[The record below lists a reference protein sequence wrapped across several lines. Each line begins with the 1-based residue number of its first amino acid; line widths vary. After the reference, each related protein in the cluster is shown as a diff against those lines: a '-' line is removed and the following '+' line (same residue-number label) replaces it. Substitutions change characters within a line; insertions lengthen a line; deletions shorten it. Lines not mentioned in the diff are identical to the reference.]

1 MSGAD
6 LEVGA
11 LGCSLG
17 SFRVLDDISLVMRA
31 GSKHGV
37 IGPNGAGK
45 STFFNV
51 ITGVIRTSDGTVRI
65 DGEDISRRRPDQIA
79 RKGVVRT
86 FQTPRVLARW
96 TVAEQ
101 VLFAAE
107 QSGRGRKT
115 ARERARRAME
125 ATSLINVSRRSCAG
139 LTSLERRRLAL
150 AGCLAHE
157 PRVVLLD
164 EPTAGLDDAE
174 TQQFATML
182 RKAHAEFGFTVGL
195 VEHKLSFLM
204 TFCDE
209 VTVLDAGTVIARGEP
224 GEVSRDPAVVEAYLG
239 TESEAS

>member
-1 MSGAD
+1 MSAAD
-6 LEVGA
+6 LEVRG

-31 GSKHGV
+31 GSRHGV

-51 ITGVIRTSDGTVRI
+51 ITGVIRSADGSVQVA
-65 DGEDISRRRPDQIA
+65 GEDISRRRPDQIA

-101 VLFAAE
+101 ILFAAE
-107 QSGRGRKT
+107 QSGHSRRT
-115 ARERARRAME
+115 ARERARQAME
-125 ATSLINVSRRSCAG
+125 ATSLTEVSSRSCAG
-139 LTSLERRRLAL
+139 LSSLERRRLAL

-164 EPTAGLDDAE
+164 EPTAGLDEAE
-174 TQQFATML
+174 TQQFAAML
-182 RKAHAEFGFTVGL
+182 RKAHGEFGFTVGL

-224 GEVSRDPAVVEAYLG
+224 AEVARDSAVIEAYLG